1 MHVRV
6 VATIFDKSVIA
17 IACHPEK
24 TKRYYS
30 QIGEEER
37 CISLYN
43 SHSKEIELL
52 LEKYYD
58 KNINIPNKVILKAT
72 KTWEILDSVIGDMN
86 DDK

>member
-1 MHVRV
+1 MYF
-6 VATIFDKSVIA
+6 I
-17 IACHPEK
+17 
-24 TKRYYS
+24 
-30 QIGEEER
+30 
-37 CISLYN
+37 YN